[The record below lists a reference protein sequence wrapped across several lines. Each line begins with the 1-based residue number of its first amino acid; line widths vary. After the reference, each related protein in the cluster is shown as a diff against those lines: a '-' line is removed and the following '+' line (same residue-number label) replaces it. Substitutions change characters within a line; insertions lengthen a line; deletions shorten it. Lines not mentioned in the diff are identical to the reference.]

1 MKLGIELELSHSKI
15 PKDYRRGFTSLIKA
29 AMSAEAETYVES
41 LYSGRID
48 KPFTFSVYF
57 PDLKGSQ
64 NGKLNVGN
72 RAIMNFST
80 SDHELLIY
88 LYNGFRKLK
97 EHQWKE
103 YQFTLRKTKA
113 LYNRQIKSDKVVFK
127 TLSPFLVNQK
137 EDNLMYLS
145 VEDEGFDE
153 AIRHSIEG
161 ISNTFLGFL
170 EPDFDYKILKHKKMV
185 VSHYK
190 QYMTCNKG
198 IIEMEAKPEVLNLLY
213 KIGIGVR
220 RSQGFG
226 MLDLL

>member
-1 MKLGIELELSHSKI
+1 MRLGIEIELSDVRI

-29 AMSAEAETYVES
+29 AMSTEAEAYVER
-41 LYSGRID
+41 LYSGRAD

-72 RAIMNFST
+72 KAIMNFST

-103 YQFTLRKTKA
+103 YKLTLQNTRAFFNKE
-113 LYNRQIKSDKVVFK
+113 IKSDKVVFK

-137 EDNLMYLS
+137 KDNLMYLS
-145 VEDEGFDE
+145 VEDDGFDE
-153 AIRHSIEG
+153 AFRHSVKG
-161 ISNTFLGFL
+161 ICRTFLGIQ
-170 EPDFDYKILKHKKMV
+170 EPNFDYKILKHKKMV
-185 VSHYK
+185 VSHYN

-198 IIEMEAKPEVLNLLY
+198 IIEMKAKPEVLDLLY
-213 KIGIGVR
+213 KMGIGVR